1 MLDNVGTSWAG
12 WKMLILRI
20 YVTMFEEID
29 VYNAFFPNNRL
40 PSINPNISF
49 DKSFSKRD
57 LLGTEQ
63 LTKRCLKCVFYLHRF
78 YHGSVYIF
86 HWGEFVGGAWNISF
100 FSNFPTMETFVFL
113 RQWWGGGWNK
123 GLPSTSLPLKS
134 LQFYRRSANT
144 TT

>member
-1 MLDNVGTSWAG
+1 MCTML
-12 WKMLILRI
+12 
-20 YVTMFEEID
+20 
-29 VYNAFFPNNRL
+29 FFPYNRL

-86 HWGEFVGGAWNISF
+86 HWGEFVGGGLKYKF
-100 FSNFPTMETFVFL
+100 FL
-113 RQWWGGGWNK
+113 
-123 GLPSTSLPLKS
+123 
-134 LQFYRRSANT
+134 
-144 TT
+144 